1 VPRGADRDFF
11 VRHPPDLAIE
21 VVSPSDRLRAV
32 RAKCLAYLDAGVHL
46 VWLVEPKHQRVTVYL
61 PDRSTRALGLGD
73 TLDGG
78 AVLPGFSLPVTEI
91 FD

>member
-1 VPRGADRDFF
+1 VN
-11 VRHPPDLAIE
+11 
-21 VVSPSDRLRAV
+21 
-32 RAKCLAYLDAGVHL
+32 
-46 VWLVEPKHQRVTVYL
+46 VYL

>member
-1 VPRGADRDFF
+1 MR
-11 VRHPPDLAIE
+11 
-21 VVSPSDRLRAV
+21 
-32 RAKCLAYLDAGVHL
+32 L

-61 PDRSTRALGLGD
+61 PDRSTRTLGIAD

-78 AVLPGFSLPVTEI
+78 DVLPGFSLPLADI